1 MDVSTTKITYARQG
15 DVAVIRLD
23 DPATMNA
30 IDLEAG
36 EFLTAAIGRAS
47 GEARCIVLAGSERA
61 FCSGANL
68 SGRGGNEALQRDV
81 GASLEAVFN
90 PMMHAIRDC
99 AIPVVSA
106 VRGAAAGIGASIAL
120 AADIIVA
127 GESAYFLQ
135 AFRRIG
141 LVPDGG
147 SPFLLVKSIGR
158 VRAMELMLLGD
169 KLPARKAEDWGLI
182 TRVVA
187 DDAVENTAF
196 EMAASLAKG
205 PTRALGMIRR
215 MAWTAAESSWNDEL
229 ALEREL
235 QREAGHTSDFMEGV
249 SAFLAKREA
258 QFTGN

>member
-1 MDVSTTKITYARQG
+1 MDVGTTKITYANHG
-15 DVAVIRLD
+15 DVAVIRFD

-30 IDLEAG
+30 INLEMG
-36 EFLTAAIGRAS
+36 EALTAAIGRA
-47 GEARCIVLAGSERA
+47 GREARCIVLAGSERA

-68 SGRGGNEALQRDV
+68 SGRGGNASSGTDV

-90 PMMHAIRDC
+90 PMMQAMRDS

-147 SPFLLVKSIGR
+147 SPFLLVKSVGR
-158 VRAMELMLLGD
+158 VRAMELMLLGE
-169 KLPARKAEDWGLI
+169 KLPAAKAADWGLI
-182 TRVVA
+182 TRVTS
-187 DDAVENTAF
+187 DDTVE
-196 EMAASLAKG
+196 EAALAIAAGLAKG

-215 MAWTAAESSWNDEL
+215 VAWAASENSWAEEL
-229 ALEREL
+229 ALERDL
-235 QREAGHTSDFMEGV
+235 QREAGRTSDFMEGV

>member
-1 MDVSTTKITYARQG
+1 MDVSTTKITYATQG
-15 DVAVIRLD
+15 DVAVIRFD

-30 IDLEAG
+30 IDLEMG
-36 EFLTAAIGRAS
+36 EALTAAIGRAS
-47 GEARCIVLAGSERA
+47 NEARCIVLAGSERA

-68 SGRGGNEALQRDV
+68 IGRGGNGAEGRDV

-90 PMMHAIRDC
+90 PMMQAIRNS
-99 AIPVVSA
+99 AIPIVSA
-106 VRGAAAGIGASIAL
+106 VRGAAAGIGASVAL

-127 GESAYFLQ
+127 GETAYFLQ

-147 SPFLLVKSIGR
+147 SPFLLVKSVGR
-158 VRAMELMLLGD
+158 VRAMELMLLGE
-169 KLPARKAEDWGLI
+169 KLPARKAEEWGLI

-187 DDAVENTAF
+187 DEAVEDTASA
-196 EMAASLAKG
+196 MARDLAKG

-215 MAWTAAESSWNDEL
+215 AAWAAAESSWEAEL
-229 ALEREL
+229 ALERDL
-235 QREAGHTSDFMEGV
+235 QREAGHTSDFLEGV